1 MFKDKKLLVTGG
13 TGSIGSSICNY
24 FSNNGCED
32 IYSTTT
38 NLDKVKLSQD
48 YIKFKELNLNKIENY
63 NLDKLFDFDIDYLV
77 LNAGLNRDNI
87 FLRMSSDDWNSVI
100 NVNLNSSFHLLKYFT
115 KKMVK
120 KKYGRVVFISSV
132 VAHTGNPGQ
141 VNYTASK
148 AAISGMVKSLA
159 LELSTRNIT
168 VNSVAPGFIKSNMTD
183 RLNNDQ
189 KNAILDR
196 IPMSDIEERVKKI
209 VVEHLGV
216 EETKIQS
223 DSKFIDDLGAD
234 SLDTVELVMAFEEEF
249 GCEIPDDAAEK
260 IVTLKDAVT
269 YLSANSN

>member
-24 FSNNGCED
+24 FYNNSCEE

-38 NLDKVKLSQD
+38 NMNKVKSEQD
-48 YIKFKELNLNKIENY
+48 YIKFKELDLNNIESS
-63 NLDKLFDFDIDYLV
+63 NLDTLFDFDIDYLI

-87 FLRMSSDDWNSVI
+87 FLRMTSDDWNNVI
-100 NVNLNSSFHLLKYFT
+100 NVNLNSSFHLLKHFT

-120 KKYGRVVFISSV
+120 KRFGRVVFISSV

-168 VNSVAPGFIKSNMTD
+168 VNSVAPGFIKSTMTD
-183 RLNNDQ
+183 KLNDDQ
-189 KNAILDR
+189 KNTILER
-196 IPMSDIEERVKKI
+196 IPMKKLGDSSDIAKAVGFLCSENANYI
-209 VVEHLGV
+209 TG
-216 EETKIQS
+216 Q
-223 DSKFIDDLGAD
+223 
-234 SLDTVELVMAFEEEF
+234 
-249 GCEIPDDAAEK
+249 
-260 IVTLKDAVT
+260 TLHVNGGLA
-269 YLSANSN
+269 LI